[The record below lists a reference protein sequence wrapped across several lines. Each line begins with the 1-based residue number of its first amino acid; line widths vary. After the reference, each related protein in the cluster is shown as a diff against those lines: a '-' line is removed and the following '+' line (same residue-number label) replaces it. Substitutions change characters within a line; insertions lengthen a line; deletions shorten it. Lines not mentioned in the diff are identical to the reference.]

1 MSKVFKMVTMLLVF
15 TIILTLVVAG
25 AALADNSDAS
35 GVGPAPNSH
44 DGVPDGPGFPEDT
57 IPNGPNPNSE
67 LGPGS

>member
-1 MSKVFKMVTMLLVF
+1 MSKVFKMITMLLVF

-25 AALADNSDAS
+25 AALADNSDTS

-44 DGVPDGPGFPEDT
+44 DGVPDGPGFPEGT
-57 IPNGPNPNSE
+57 IPNGPNSE